1 MSPFLFAIYLDDII
15 DYRLNGQS
23 CYVILYAD
31 DILII
36 AQSVTELQR
45 YLLICERELLWLGM
59 SINIKKSCC
68 MRIGPRYDAI
78 CNNILTTSGLD
89 LPWVDEVRY
98 LGVHLISAKHFK
110 CNFDS
115 NKRAFFKSINP
126 VFGRIG
132 RIASEEVVIE
142 LVIKKC
148 LPILLYS
155 TEACPINT
163 SVAKS
168 FDFIINR
175 FLMKLFQTNNI
186 YIIEDCRFHFRITLP
201 SKLIETRSQRFVN
214 KYNSGF
220 NSFCKLFVR

>member
-1 MSPFLFAIYLDDII
+1 MKRRIPNELLDTFVYWLINSLCKRHRPTI
-15 DYRLNGQS
+15 
-23 CYVILYAD
+23 
-31 DILII
+31 II

-78 CNNILTTSGLD
+78 CNNILTTSGLG

-115 NKRAFFKSINP
+115 NKRAFYKSINA

-155 TEACPINT
+155 TEACPSIHLWPSHLT
-163 SVAKS
+163 S
-168 FDFIINR
+168 
-175 FLMKLFQTNNI
+175 
-186 YIIEDCRFHFRITLP
+186 
-201 SKLIETRSQRFVN
+201 
-214 KYNSGF
+214 
-220 NSFCKLFVR
+220 